1 MINLGAGVVFFFS
14 KSQKHVKLSTFLTQ
28 FKIERGWGSETKIL
42 QQFIK
47 IGIVRE
53 KWKNRVAVR
62 HVIMIQLS
70 IVISIWFDNEKDK
83 RNR

>member
-1 MINLGAGVVFFFS
+1 MISRKMVNYFFS
-14 KSQKHVKLSTFLTQ
+14 KSQKNVKLSTFSTE
-28 FKIERGWGSETKIL
+28 FKIERGWGSETKKL

-47 IGIVRE
+47 IGSVCE
-53 KWKNRVAVR
+53 KWKKNRVAVR